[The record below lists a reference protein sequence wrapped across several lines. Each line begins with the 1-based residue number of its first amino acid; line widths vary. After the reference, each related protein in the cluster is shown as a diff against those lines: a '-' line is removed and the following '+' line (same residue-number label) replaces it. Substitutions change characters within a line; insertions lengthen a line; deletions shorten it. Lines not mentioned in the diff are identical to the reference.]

1 MILQGLNVQSELI
14 KLAGWA
20 CFFYCISNMLSV
32 ESLAVLVL
40 QSLMSFSLTTSTL
53 IKQQS
58 VAASPTPPL
67 SYSSNIRRRLRAA
80 EEFPSSSSRSCFN
93 SSHVAVRGGV
103 KLIQYLRA

>member
-40 QSLMSFSLTTSTL
+40 QSLMSFSLTLTL

-67 SYSSNIRRRLRAA
+67 SYSSNIRQRLRAA